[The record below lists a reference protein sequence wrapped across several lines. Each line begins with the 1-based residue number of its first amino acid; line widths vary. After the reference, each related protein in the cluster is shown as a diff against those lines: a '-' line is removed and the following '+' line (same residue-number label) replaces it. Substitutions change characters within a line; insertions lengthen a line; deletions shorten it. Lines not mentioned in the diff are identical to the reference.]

1 MQKRIPLLFYA
12 EMIIKNITFVIPHRV
27 EKEFIKIIFDST
39 DKINQW
45 VDDIKVFKLME
56 QVDPESFNYA
66 VQLSFKDSKH
76 LNEFN
81 QNYLYE
87 LIEEVQS
94 GFTEPMLYFESHLT
108 KVF

>member
-1 MQKRIPLLFYA
+1 MV
-12 EMIIKNITFVIPHRV
+12 IKNITFVIPHKI
-27 EKEFIKIIFDST
+27 EKEFIKVIFNST

-45 VDDIKVFKLME
+45 VDDIMVFKLME

-66 VQLSFKDSKH
+66 VQLTFKDGNH

-81 QNYLYE
+81 QSYLNR
-87 LIEEVQS
+87 LLEEVQS
-94 GFTEPMLYFESHLT
+94 GFNEPMLYFESHLT